1 MVSTRPRWVYCGG
14 LLFVVVFWGVSSV
27 LYTYF
32 YRYFSAAVLTGIMT
46 FFSAIFFWILAGKRL
61 KNMNRKFLKVV
72 IPICAINAFA
82 NVLNRIGL
90 QYTTPANYAF
100 FENVSCIVV
109 PVMMFV
115 FIRKKPTRIQVIAGI
130 TCLAGCFIM
139 CGVSVTGSS
148 VIGIGDGL
156 CLLSGVLIGVCVAAI
171 GAYTKDMDVTLFMVV
186 YMTAYFLVSVLLA
199 VGLDIAAI
207 ESAKITGGWPMMLL
221 AALFGLVDVALCWLL
236 RTEAIQ
242 HIDPVTVATV
252 SPCYAVITGVISVCV
267 GIDKLNT
274 NLVLGGSIIF
284 LSAVIPELMDAL
296 ARRKNQEV
304 NHGE

>member
-1 MVSTRPRWVYCGG
+1 MVSKRPQWVYYAA
-14 LLFVVVFWGVSSV
+14 LVFVVVFWGVSSV

-32 YRYFSAAVLTGIMT
+32 YKYYSAAVLTGIMT

-61 KNMNRKFLKVV
+61 RKIDKKFLKVV
-72 IPICAINAFA
+72 VPICAINAFA

-109 PVMMFV
+109 PVMMFLFV
-115 FIRKKPTRIQVIAGI
+115 RKKPKLIQGIAGVS
-130 TCLAGCFIM
+130 CLVGCFIM
-139 CGVSVTGSS
+139 CGVKLSGGFA
-148 VIGIGDGL
+148 IGIGDAL

-171 GAYTKDMDVTLFMVV
+171 GAYTKDMDVILFMVV

-199 VGLDIAAI
+199 VGLDMAAI
-207 ESAKITGGWPMMLL
+207 ETVKIEGGWPMLLL
-221 AALFGLVDVALCWLL
+221 AAVFGLVDVALCWLL
-236 RTEAIQ
+236 RTEAIR

-267 GIDKLNT
+267 GIDKLT
-274 NLVLGGSIIF
+274 PNLVIGGSIIF
-284 LSAVIPELMDAL
+284 LSAVIPEVLDAL
-296 ARRKNQEV
+296 NIRKKQEV
-304 NHGE
+304 EHG

>member
-1 MVSTRPRWVYCGG
+1 MACKRPRWVYYAA
-14 LLFVVVFWGVSSV
+14 LIFVVVFWGISSV

-32 YRYFSAAVLTGIMT
+32 YRYYSAAVLTGIMT

-61 KNMNRKFLKVV
+61 KQIDKKFLKVV
-72 IPICAINAFA
+72 APICAINAFA

-109 PVMMFV
+109 PVMMFLFV
-115 FIRKKPTRIQVIAGI
+115 RKKPKLIQVIAGI
-130 TCLAGCFIM
+130 SCLIGCFIM
-139 CGVSVTGSS
+139 CGVKLSGDS

-156 CLLSGVLIGVCVAAI
+156 CLLAGALLGVCVAAI
-171 GAYTKDMDVTLFMVV
+171 GAYAKDVDAILFMVV

-199 VGLDIAAI
+199 VGLDMAAI
-207 ESAKITGGWPMMLL
+207 ESVKITGGLPMLLL
-221 AALFGLVDVALCWLL
+221 AAVFGLVDVALCWLL
-236 RTEAIQ
+236 RTLAIQ

-267 GIDKLNT
+267 GIDKLT
-274 NLVLGGSIIF
+274 PNLVIGGSIIF
-284 LSAVIPELMDAL
+284 ISAVVPELLDAL
-296 ARRKNQEV
+296 AARKKQEV
-304 NHGE
+304 SDG